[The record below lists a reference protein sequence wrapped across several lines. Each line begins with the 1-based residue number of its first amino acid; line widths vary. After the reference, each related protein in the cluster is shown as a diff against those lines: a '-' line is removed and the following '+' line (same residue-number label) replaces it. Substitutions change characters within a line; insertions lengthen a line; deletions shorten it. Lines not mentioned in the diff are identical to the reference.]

1 MPKAMGEQRISVAL
15 CTHNGAEY
23 VDRQIASILDQSRP
37 VDEIVLS
44 DDAST
49 DDTVAIVRRAVTEYS
64 AHSGVAIEL
73 RVLAN
78 PVALGVV
85 ANFEQAVLATTGSLI
100 ALCDQDD
107 VWHRDKIETALRLFD
122 EQPAVELV
130 FSDARLVDGAGAP
143 LTHSLFQALSMTR
156 GERRLLL
163 GGAAFEALLGRNLV
177 TGATVVFRR
186 SLLDRAAPFA
196 PDWVHD
202 EWLAALAAAAGG
214 VRMLDAAL
222 IDYRQHGGNQIGAGR
237 PSLSEKVGRVA
248 EARTARNARLLA
260 RAGELVDRL
269 RALGGLTSASVLAEA
284 EGKLAH
290 ERLRSAL
297 PASRVR
303 RVPPITRELLGGR
316 YRRYGRGIIDAGRD
330 LLQPAD

>member
-1 MPKAMGEQRISVAL
+1 MGEQRISVAL
-15 CTHNGAEY
+15 CTHNGAAY
-23 VDRQIASILDQSRP
+23 IDRQIASILAQSRP

-49 DDTVAIVRRAVTEYS
+49 DDTVAIVRRAVTDFS
-64 AHSGVAIEL
+64 AQSDHAIGL
-73 RVLAN
+73 QVLAN

-107 VWHRDKIETALRLFD
+107 VWHREKIETEIRVFD
-122 EQPAVELV
+122 EDATVELI
-130 FSDARLVDGAGAP
+130 FSDARLVDGGGAP
-143 LTHSLFQALSMTR
+143 LAHSLFEALSMTR
-156 GERRLLL
+156 RERKLLL
-163 GGAAFEALLGRNLV
+163 GGSAFEALLGRNLV

-186 SLLDRAAPFA
+186 SLLDTAAPF
-196 PDWVHD
+196 PSHWVHD

-214 VRMLDAAL
+214 VRMLDSEL

-260 RAGELVDRL
+260 RATELVDRL
-269 RALGGLTSASVLAEA
+269 QALDSLVGAAVLAGA
-284 EGKLAH
+284 EGKLSH
-290 ERLRSAL
+290 ETVRSAL
-297 PASRVR
+297 PASRIR
-303 RVPPITRELLGGR
+303 RVIPIAGELFGGG

-330 LLQPAD
+330 LLQPAG